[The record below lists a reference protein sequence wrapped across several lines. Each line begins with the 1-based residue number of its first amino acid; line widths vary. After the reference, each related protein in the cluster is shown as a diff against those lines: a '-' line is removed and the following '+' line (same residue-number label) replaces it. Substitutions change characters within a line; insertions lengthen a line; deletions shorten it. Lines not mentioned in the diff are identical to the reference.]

1 MQHAM
6 QENVRESI
14 YRPTTADREYDHNL
28 SHGMTSPW
36 ANELSY
42 ILHVRDDIAVP
53 KSWENLGIGPGFLE
67 VVDQQHTLENLEK
80 AW

>member
-1 MQHAM
+1 MGM

-14 YRPTTADREYDHNL
+14 YRPTTAGRKYDQNL
-28 SHGMTSPW
+28 SHRMTNPW

-42 ILHVRDDIAVP
+42 ILHVRDVIAFP
-53 KSWENLGIGPGFLE
+53 ESWENLGIGPGFLE
-67 VVDQQHTLENLEK
+67 VVGQQHTLENLEK